1 MRGESGIQSQSG
13 DNQFGASL
21 VVLQVEDE
29 EAVEQVGLG
38 SDDFV
43 LLDSLVEGG
52 TATSEG
58 RIVSYIHE
66 GEEERRRDSQE
77 SDLEQR
83 VVQPLCAGEPL
94 HIVLVDVDTS
104 SPEQRA
110 GRRPLAN
117 PVKDLKL
124 D

>member
-66 GEEERRRDSQE
+66 GEEEAE
-77 SDLEQR
+77 E
-83 VVQPLCAGEPL
+83 EY
-94 HIVLVDVDTS
+94 
-104 SPEQRA
+104 
-110 GRRPLAN
+110 
-117 PVKDLKL
+117 
-124 D
+124 